1 MSSGVPDLSP
11 IRKLFPHIPQEAFA
25 ALENKEVDVLIG
37 LNMMELQPAG
47 GLGMDRVGGLSALR
61 SMFGC
66 GWVVGGHHPDVQS
79 SVSQSMSSAAMILKI
94 AKLCISPEPSHTPE
108 FWEAEK

>member
-66 GWVVGGHHPDVQS
+66 GWVVGVHHPDVRS
-79 SVSQSMSSAAMILKI
+79 SVSQSMTSAAMILKI
-94 AKLCISPEPSHTPE
+94 AKL
-108 FWEAEK
+108 